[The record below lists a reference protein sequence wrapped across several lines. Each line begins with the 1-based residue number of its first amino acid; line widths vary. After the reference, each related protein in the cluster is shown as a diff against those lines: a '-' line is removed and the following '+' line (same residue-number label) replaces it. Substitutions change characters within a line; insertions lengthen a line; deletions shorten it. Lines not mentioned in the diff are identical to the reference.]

1 MKWNVRNNIF
11 VYRLSSDS
19 FPWMSEYNFSDLP
32 DFKTIKSK
40 LESIGNYIKNNKIRV
55 SYHPGPFNIL
65 ASLTPSVVDKT
76 IVELNK
82 HAELMDL
89 MLLDKSTYY
98 PINIHVGVTKPDL
111 QTAMKNFCT
120 NFSKLSASCKSRL
133 TVENDDSP
141 NQFSVKDL
149 YNGIYKVIGI
159 PIIFDQFHFV
169 CGKQDQTMQQA
180 LELALSTWQTTPL
193 THMSSSK
200 LLESQGVKKTAHADY
215 IYEKIETFGHIF
227 DTELE
232 CKQKE
237 LAVLKYIKN

>member
-215 IYEKIETFGHIF
+215 I
-227 DTELE
+227 
-232 CKQKE
+232 
-237 LAVLKYIKN
+237 